1 MYRRKKKMK
10 FITEFLKM
18 IKPNSKLKLNYR
30 AISNGQIGKDFHSKF
45 DNVYPTI
52 IFFKTK
58 S

>member
-1 MYRRKKKMK
+1 MK

-18 IKPNSKLKLNYR
+18 IKPNSKLKIIYR
-30 AISNGQIGKDFHSKF
+30 ATSDGQIGKDFHSKF
-45 DNVYPTI
+45 DNVFPTI